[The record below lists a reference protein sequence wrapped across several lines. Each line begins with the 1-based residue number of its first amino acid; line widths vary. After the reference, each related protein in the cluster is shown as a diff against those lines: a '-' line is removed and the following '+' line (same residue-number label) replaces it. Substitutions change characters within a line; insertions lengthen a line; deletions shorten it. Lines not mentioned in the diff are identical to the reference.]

1 MPLRTGYYLSES
13 ELVLSVMLRKDPDRM
28 IITGSAL
35 FIEPGSD
42 KVVLEALDRFPEVTF
57 QAKSDSGSELVVNLE
72 AEDHQALDLLCARLA
87 EAIPQIVD
95 ITHLYVHFG
104 DEIEEHDNG
113 NKP

>member
-1 MPLRTGYYLSES
+1 
-13 ELVLSVMLRKDPDRM
+13 M

-35 FIEPGSD
+35 FIEPGTE
-42 KVVLEALDRFPEVTF
+42 KPVLEALARFPEVTF

-72 AEDHQALDLLCARLA
+72 AGDHQALDLLCARLS

-104 DEIEEHDNG
+104 DEIEGQNDSSR
-113 NKP
+113 P